1 MQMSESGSVSSAY
14 QANSAQTRT
23 NKIYPDIATTDADQV
38 HTTTN
43 SNGRNRKCEKS
54 KDNEKSKIM
63 AKPKPKPD
71 ACYTC
76 ENIPD
81 DDGCITKFPCY
92 QKLHNSFC
100 FKVFVFLL
108 VFCLDAVDLV
118 SDWLLYSDVA
128 KTEQGLVYGPPD
140 DVLVWLLL
148 GFSII
153 GSLTFTFE
161 VVNLWFEIFRNNPWI
176 DSDLMSAITTWI
188 EDVPQIVIN
197 VMIVA
202 CREEAISYFQLVKA
216 SIVIVGALIRITV
229 TLIKYCSKRALCE
242 LHNAGKVPKYRNHV
256 VYRVF
261 IMVGLFVTL
270 AGSVTIFMFTQSERN
285 PDGSINFKVPHSVII
300 GEFDDK
306 KYFDNVS
313 IFFSHPLF
321 DKDSSS
327 AILQNE
333 VNWARMAKI
342 YDVRETD
349 QHELFTV
356 KFDNT
361 TKQKIVLSLTNSKG
375 NPASEDCFQF
385 DRTTGAIT
393 LAKTTNCNTFLPT
406 SNDVVE
412 FIFKFQY
419 RTPET
424 PNLIFGD
431 IKYNVVVK
439 ENGKCHDPT
448 STIYEDVANRL
459 SEKQNAALHYFR
471 TKEGV
476 PENKHVLD
484 SGGTVKFYHSDN
496 LIDISEVWRT
506 GFATCKSTGSL
517 APHRDSGISVPCP

>member
-1 MQMSESGSVSSAY
+1 MSESGSVSSAY
-14 QANSAQTRT
+14 QANSSQTRT

-43 SNGRNRKCEKS
+43 NNSRNRKSGKS

-63 AKPKPKPD
+63 VKAKED
-71 ACYTC
+71 SCYTC

-81 DDGCITKFPCY
+81 DEGCITKFPCY

-108 VFCLDAVDLV
+108 MFCLDAVDLV

-128 KTEQGLVYGPPD
+128 KTEQGLVYGPPE

-148 GFSII
+148 AFSIV

-256 VYRVF
+256 LYRVL

-300 GEFDDK
+300 GEFDDQ
-306 KYFDNVS
+306 KYFNNVS

-321 DKDSSS
+321 DKDSTS
-327 AILQNE
+327 AITENE
-333 VNWARMAKI
+333 INWVRMAKI
-342 YDVRETD
+342 YDVRDTD
-349 QHELFTV
+349 KNELFRV

-361 TKQKIVLSLTNSKG
+361 TKQKFVLTLTNSNG
-375 NPASEDCFQF
+375 NIASEDCFQF
-385 DRTTGAIT
+385 TRTTGAVT
-393 LAKTTNCNTFLPT
+393 LQTINCNTFLPPG
-406 SNDVVE
+406 NDVVE

-431 IKYNVVVK
+431 VKYNVIVK
-439 ENGKCHDPT
+439 ENGKCHDPS
-448 STIYEDVANRL
+448 STIFDDVAERL
-459 SEKQNAALHYFR
+459 SQRQNAALHYFR
-471 TKEGV
+471 TRPNV
-476 PENKHVLD
+476 PENKHVVD
-484 SGGTVKFYHSDN
+484 SGGRVQFYHADN
-496 LIDISEVWRT
+496 LIDISDVWRT
-506 GFATCKSTGSL
+506 GFATCKSSGSL
-517 APHRDSGISVPCP
+517 APHKDSSISVPCT